1 MLGSVLGTP
10 AGARRRTGGRAMLQ
24 FMPQP
29 PAPPRLPE
37 VPKLDAA
44 RADAVCQAL
53 GIRMLV
59 LFGSRVT
66 GSPPPDSHSDLD
78 IAISLAA
85 PRQRMG
91 LWEYHEPLGRLFP
104 GESLDLSFL
113 DGADPL
119 FRWEIMRRSVLLW
132 GDPDA
137 YCEMRAFAYRDFT
150 ESADLF
156 ALERTLAERK
166 LAHVRR
172 LVHAAP

>member
-1 MLGSVLGTP
+1 
-10 AGARRRTGGRAMLQ
+10 
-24 FMPQP
+24 
-29 PAPPRLPE
+29 
-37 VPKLDAA
+37 
-44 RADAVCQAL
+44 
-53 GIRMLV
+53 MLV
-59 LFGSRVT
+59 AFGSRVT
-66 GSPPPDSHSDLD
+66 APPPPGPNSDLD

-91 LWEYHEPLGRLFP
+91 LWTYDERLSRLFP

-137 YCEMRAFAYRDFT
+137 YCEMRAFACRDFI

-166 LAHVRR
+166 LARVRR
-172 LVHAAP
+172 LVDAAP